1 MTAFWLRLFLIP
13 YLLTLVIEELA
24 ALIWGYRK
32 WKDLA
37 TVWWVNTVTNPLVT
51 LIRYLLT
58 QNVHSSDART
68 WILIAVEVLVVLA
81 EWLLFRRFL
90 SKGSHHFLF
99 SLSLNAASYGAG
111 LLLPVILP
119 LLMSRN

>member
-1 MTAFWLRLFLIP
+1 MFWLRLFGIP
-13 YLLTLVIEELA
+13 YLLTLVVEELA

-32 WKDLA
+32 GKDLA

-58 QNVHSSDART
+58 QHVHSSDART

-90 SKGSHHFLF
+90 SKGKHFFLF

-111 LLLPVILP
+111 LLLPSILG
-119 LLMSRN
+119 LLVAGQR

>member
-1 MTAFWLRLFLIP
+1 MFWLRLFMIP

-32 WKDLA
+32 GKDLL

-58 QNVHSSDART
+58 QHLHSANTRT
-68 WILIAVEVLVVLA
+68 WILIAVEILVVLA
-81 EWLLFRRFL
+81 EWRLFRRFL
-90 SKGSHHFLF
+90 GKGNHYFLF
-99 SLSLNAASYGAG
+99 SLSLNAASFGAG
-111 LLLPVILP
+111 LLLPVILK
-119 LLMSRN
+119 LLA